1 MRTLVIF
8 ALSLTVL
15 LPGFSQ
21 TAASPGASLPKEP
34 HEILAAAAP
43 HYDFSSPDLKPWRMK
58 VSYQFYDMKG
68 RPAEQGT
75 WEYWW
80 ASRKVSRSSWT
91 RGGVE
96 HTTWSTADGA
106 RYRKESG
113 GPLRYF
119 ERTMEP
125 TLLSPLPERGVLDSG
140 KMKLD
145 LKMLP
150 ADKPVVACVLTTPQR
165 LVNGELQV
173 SNGVANHYCFDPAT
187 LVLRE
192 SYSNQLTTQYSQ
204 IVKVQGRYLAQQVVV
219 TEDKRKLFTASV
231 ETIDVL
237 NAGDVAL
244 APPADATMEKPAQS
258 LHGDG
263 ESGVTA
269 GALVRK
275 QYPIYPAVAKMAHE
289 QGVVVL
295 AATIGTDGKIHD
307 VEVVATPSHLLTESA
322 VECVKTWEYKPYL
335 LNGVPVEVE
344 TLVNVMYMM
353 SR

>member
-1 MRTLVIF
+1 MRTLIVF

-21 TAASPGASLPKEP
+21 TAVSTGAGLPKDP

-43 HYDFSSPDLKPWRMK
+43 YYDFSSPELKPWHLK
-58 VSYQFYDMKG
+58 VSYQFFDQKG
-68 RPAEQGT
+68 KPAEQGT

-80 ASRKVSRSSWT
+80 ASPKVSRSSWT
-91 RGGVE
+91 RAGVE

-106 RYRKESG
+106 RYSEGSG

-119 ERTMEP
+119 EKTIEE
-125 TLLSPLPERGVLDSG
+125 TLLSPLPWSG
-140 KMKLD
+140 ALEGGKLKLD
-145 LKMLP
+145 LKMMP
-150 ADKPVVACVLTTPQR
+150 PDKPVVACVLTTPQQ
-165 LVNGELQV
+165 LVDGKLEV
-173 SNGVANHYCFDPAT
+173 SNVGPNHYCFDPAA

-192 SYSNQLTTQYSQ
+192 SYSNQLATHYSQ
-204 IVKVQGRYLAQQVVV
+204 IVKVQGRYLARQVFV
-219 TEDKRKLFTASV
+219 TVDKRTLFTASV

-237 NAGDVAL
+237 NAADAAL
-244 APPADATMEKPAQS
+244 TPSADATLEKPVQNP
-258 LHGDG
+258 HGDG

-269 GALVRK
+269 GALIRK
-275 QYPIYPAVAKMAHE
+275 QYPVYPAAAKMAHA
-289 QGVVVL
+289 QGVVVI
-295 AATIGTDGKIHD
+295 AAKIGTDGKIHS
-307 VEVVATPSHLLTESA
+307 VEVVATPSPLLTESA

-353 SR
+353 SN